1 MHQQRGEMTLT
12 LLCQLFVYI
21 DDKLHLCCCCLSIAY
36 CCCLVP
42 PLPAAPL
49 LALVG
54 CRFFCLKCIM
64 HSPRTMSNKNA
75 TCTYTL
81 RKIRFPYIFTLLIFH
96 LDLHTD
102 FWNQSSF
109 CSESITLTE
118 NQLRFS
124 FDLSL

>member
-21 DDKLHLCCCCLSIAY
+21 DDKLHLCCCCCCCLSIAY

-54 CRFFCLKCIM
+54 CSFFCLKCIM

-81 RKIRFPYIFTLLIFH
+81 RKNVFLTFSLCCLIFTSTFTQIFRIKVV
-96 LDLHTD
+96 
-102 FWNQSSF
+102 FAQNR
-109 CSESITLTE
+109 
-118 NQLRFS
+118 LR
-124 FDLSL
+124 

>member
-21 DDKLHLCCCCLSIAY
+21 DDKLHLYCCCCLSTACCCCCCLSIAY

-81 RKIRFPYIFTLLIFH
+81 RKNVFLLFSLCCLIFTSTFTQICRKKVVLLRI
-96 LDLHTD
+96 D
-102 FWNQSSF
+102 F
-109 CSESITLTE
+109 I
-118 NQLRFS
+118 
-124 FDLSL
+124 D